1 MWLLR
6 ECDAMLSQETL
17 AVTAAE
23 TMSNLCEAALTSDVP
38 ISGAVISA
46 LDNLVQ
52 TATDPE
58 VGACNTADVQSSRG
72 LFLQLGMW

>member
-38 ISGAVISA
+38 ISSGVISA

-58 VGACNTADVQSSRG
+58 VGTCNTTDLQTSRG
-72 LFLQLGMW
+72 LSLQLDMW